1 MNDLRLFVLER
12 LIEREALACAATEG
26 PWEHIENIGWEM
38 DGEPHAQEVVTSRE
52 HPTLGVTITGPYG
65 DPQSRHDAD
74 FIAANNPAAVLRRVR
89 AQIAMLTPHRRV
101 EVEVLRL
108 MAHEFADHPDYRPQ
122 WAASG
127 VLAAM

>member
-38 DGEPHAQEVVTSRE
+38 DGQPHAQEVVTSRG

-65 DPQSRHDAD
+65 DCQSRHDAE
-74 FIAANNPAAVLRRVR
+74 FIAVNNPAAVLRRVR

-101 EVEVLRL
+101 ELDVLRL
-108 MAHEFADHPDYRPQ
+108 MAWEFCDHPDFRTE
-122 WAASG
+122 WAAGG
-127 VLAAM
+127 VLAAL